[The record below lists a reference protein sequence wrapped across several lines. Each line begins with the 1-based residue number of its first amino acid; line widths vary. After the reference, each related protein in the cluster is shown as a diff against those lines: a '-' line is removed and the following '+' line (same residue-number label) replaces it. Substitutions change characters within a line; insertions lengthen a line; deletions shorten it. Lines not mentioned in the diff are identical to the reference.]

1 MSKGLVKVVIAIIIG
16 FFIIKACTGR
26 NDNYQRVAY
35 EKTELDKLVQ
45 KHSTEP
51 DYSIVLY
58 DMDAEGTGSST
69 IYKHKYQVIIPK
81 SDTVES
87 YTTDW
92 RTVSDIF
99 FEQHVDHLG
108 MELAHKKDGKLHK
121 ETAPAGYSHF
131 VGNERYGQWR
141 ERNGNSFWEFYGK
154 YAFMSSMFNMM
165 TYPVRRSYYNDYYT
179 GYYGTGRT
187 YYGPRGTYY
196 GTRSYTN
203 STAGKNRTWSSKPSS
218 FKNDV
223 RSRVSRSAERTRA
236 SRVSR
241 SSSRSGSSYRSRSG
255 GFGK

>member
-1 MSKGLVKVVIAIIIG
+1 MSKGLVKVIIAIVIG
-16 FFIIKACTGR
+16 FFIIKSCTGSGDSNR
-26 NDNYQRVAY
+26 QITY

-45 KHSTEP
+45 KHSMEQ

-58 DMDAEGTGSST
+58 DMNAEEAGSNT
-69 IYKHKYQVIIPK
+69 QYQHKYQVIIPK
-81 SDTVES
+81 ADTVES

-92 RTVSDIF
+92 KKVSDVF
-99 FEQHVDHLG
+99 FNQHIDHLG
-108 MELAHKKDGKLHK
+108 MELAHKKDGKLTK

-131 VGNERYGQWR
+131 VGNEKYGRWR
-141 ERNGNSFWEFYGK
+141 QRDGHSFWEFYGR

-165 TYPVRRSYYNDYYT
+165 AYPVRRSYYDDYYR

-187 YYGPRGTYY
+187 YYGPRGSYY

-203 STAGKNRTWSSKPSS
+203 SSTGSNKTWSSKPST
-218 FKNDV
+218 FKNSV
-223 RSRVSRSAERTRA
+223 RSRVSRSAERTSNR
-236 SRVSR
+236 RVSR